1 MDSIVGAE
9 ICEVV
14 EIHILSLLPNKL
26 DKQSTGLHN
35 DDGLVLSRNKHKQK
49 TNRDIMKIF
58 KNAGLQKEIK
68 KNMHFAD
75 FLDKTFSLLDGAYK
89 P

>member
-49 TNRDIMKIF
+49 ANRDIMKIF

-68 KNMHFAD
+68 KICTLLTFWTKHF
-75 FLDKTFSLLDGAYK
+75 LY
-89 P
+89 

>member
-68 KNMHFAD
+68 KICTSLTFWTKHF
-75 FLDKTFSLLDGAYK
+75 LY
-89 P
+89 